1 MLQQEYWDDE
11 DSDPEIYH
19 YIVPAGLK
27 VTFQDQAGN
36 MITRCTRK
44 TFLNVRDFDDAL
56 ELEKEAKWKMQ
67 ADLPLSVACRL

>member
-1 MLQQEYWDDE
+1 MTDVFVQSDVLQQEYWDDE

-36 MITRCTRK
+36 TITRYTRK
-44 TFLNVRDFDDAL
+44 IILIVRDLTMF
-56 ELEKEAKWKMQ
+56 
-67 ADLPLSVACRL
+67 

>member
-1 MLQQEYWDDE
+1 MTDVFVQSDVLQQEYWDDE

-36 MITRCTRK
+36 MITRYTRK
-44 TFLNVRDFDDAL
+44 IILIVRDLTMF
-56 ELEKEAKWKMQ
+56 
-67 ADLPLSVACRL
+67 

>member
-1 MLQQEYWDDE
+1 MQVLQMTDVFVQSDVLQQEYWDDE

-36 MITRCTRK
+36 MITRYTRK
-44 TFLNVRDFDDAL
+44 IILIVRDLTMF
-56 ELEKEAKWKMQ
+56 
-67 ADLPLSVACRL
+67 

>member
-1 MLQQEYWDDE
+1 MTDVFVQSDVLQQEYWDDS

-36 MITRCTRK
+36 MITRYTRK
-44 TFLNVRDFDDAL
+44 IILIVRDLTMF
-56 ELEKEAKWKMQ
+56 
-67 ADLPLSVACRL
+67 